1 MERTLLLHEGLNH
14 GDVIEVLDT
23 WCDRSY
29 PGSILASSA
38 FTKVGSSHIGVAA
51 QHLWLFTDPICRGI
65 RNTGSVLASSAL
77 TLICLWS
84 SYGYVSAIQS
94 KC

>member
-51 QHLWLFTDPICRGI
+51 QHLWLFMDPTCRGVE
-65 RNTGSVLASSAL
+65 TLAVHWPAAL
-77 TLICLWS
+77 
-84 SYGYVSAIQS
+84 
-94 KC
+94 